1 MKIVKLPV
9 ENEDIKDYNRNDEY
23 ISIFSPGPG
32 SHGTPVLNGVKG
44 GWGGGA
50 VKNRKF
56 CASVVTA
63 H

>member
-1 MKIVKLPV
+1 MKIIKLPV

-44 GWGGGA
+44 GGGA

-56 CASVVTA
+56 SASVVTA